1 MGTFI
6 AAYAIV
12 WLALVIYILRLR
24 REQRRI
30 DQVVQILENR
40 VRELQ
45 IAGEPGSRMDMG
57 V

>member
-12 WLALVIYILRLR
+12 WVALVLYILRLR
-24 REQRRI
+24 TEQRRI
-30 DQVVQILENR
+30 DRLVQSLEAR
-40 VRELQ
+40 VRELR
-45 IAGEPGSRMDMG
+45 AAAKPRSRTDMG